1 MRFRFWTIATWIMLL
16 FPTSQLF
23 AHHSLQKTHDLN
35 RTVTLTG
42 VVSSVEWLNPH
53 ARLYLNVRS
62 ANDGITTTWT
72 IELAAPNTMIRYGL
86 TPAVLKPGDQISV
99 DVWMAKDSSLAGSAQ
114 ALKLSD
120 GRTAHLAAPW
130 IR

>member
-1 MRFRFWTIATWIMLL
+1 
-16 FPTSQLF
+16 
-23 AHHSLQKTHDLN
+23 
-35 RTVTLTG
+35 
-42 VVSSVEWLNPH
+42 VEWLNPH

-86 TPAVLKPGDQISV
+86 TPAVLKPGDQVSV

-130 IR
+130 TR